1 VNVERDWLA
10 SRAALEP
17 DRPALIAGGTCWS
30 FAELDQ
36 RASAVALR
44 LGALGVAPT
53 DRVALLL
60 GNSPAAVELV
70 HAVPRLG
77 ATLVPL
83 NTRLAAAEQV
93 FQLGDV
99 GARLLVYDERQAER
113 AQAVTDLRTVSVAEL
128 GALQPGQAHLR
139 TTVNRSALHSIIYT
153 SGTTGQPKGA
163 LLSTGNFW
171 ASARASAANLGVLA
185 DDRWLAVLP
194 LFHVGGL
201 SIPLR
206 GVVSGM
212 TTVLHE
218 AFDPAAVNH
227 AIDHDRVT
235 IVSVVAT
242 MLQRM
247 LDEREDRPY
256 PEQLRCVLVG
266 GGPVPKPLL
275 ERCLANAVPVV
286 QTYGLT
292 ETASQVATLRPAD
305 ALRRLGSAGQALPGA
320 EIRIVGSGGEALP
333 AGEAGEIA
341 VRGPM
346 VTAGYWRRPAET
358 ARALIDGWL
367 RTGDLGY
374 LDAEGY
380 LFVLDRRDD
389 LIVSGGENV
398 YPAEVEAVLLAQQ
411 AVREAAVVG
420 MPDARWGQVP
430 VAAVVLRDGLTLDE
444 TQLRT
449 ACAAVLARY
458 KVPARV
464 VFVPALPRTAAGKLR
479 RAEVRRAL
487 HSKYVLERSR

>member
-1 VNVERDWLA
+1 MNVERDWLA

-17 DRPALIAGGTCWS
+17 DRPALIAASTRWS

-36 RASAVALR
+36 RAR
-44 LGALGVAPT
+44 LAASRLAALGVEAT

-60 GNSPAAVELV
+60 GNSPAAVELI

-83 NTRLAAAEQV
+83 NTRLAAAEQAW
-93 FQLGDV
+93 LLRDV

-113 AQAVTDLRTVSVAEL
+113 ARTFADLRTVSVAEL
-128 GALQPGQAHLR
+128 GAVQPRQLPR
-139 TTVNRSALHSIIYT
+139 RMTVEPSAPHSIIYT

-163 LLSTGNFW
+163 LLSAGNFW
-171 ASARASAANLGVLA
+171 ASANASALNLGVEP
-185 DDRWLAVLP
+185 DDCWLAVLP

-212 TTVLHE
+212 TVVLHE
-218 AFDPAAVNH
+218 SFDPTAVNH

-247 LDEREDRPY
+247 LDGRDGRPY
-256 PEQLRCVLVG
+256 PKRLRCVLVG

-275 ERCLANAVPVV
+275 EQCAALAVPVV

-320 EIRIVGSGGEALP
+320 EIRIVGPAETVVE
-333 AGEAGEIA
+333 AGEAGEIT

-346 VTAGYWRRPAET
+346 VTAGYWKRPADT
-358 ARALIDGWL
+358 ARALRDGWL
-367 RTGDLGY
+367 LTGDLGY
-374 LDAEGY
+374 LDA
-380 LFVLDRRDD
+380 
-389 LIVSGGENV
+389 
-398 YPAEVEAVLLAQQ
+398 
-411 AVREAAVVG
+411 
-420 MPDARWGQVP
+420 
-430 VAAVVLRDGLTLDE
+430 
-444 TQLRT
+444 
-449 ACAAVLARY
+449 
-458 KVPARV
+458 
-464 VFVPALPRTAAGKLR
+464 
-479 RAEVRRAL
+479 
-487 HSKYVLERSR
+487 